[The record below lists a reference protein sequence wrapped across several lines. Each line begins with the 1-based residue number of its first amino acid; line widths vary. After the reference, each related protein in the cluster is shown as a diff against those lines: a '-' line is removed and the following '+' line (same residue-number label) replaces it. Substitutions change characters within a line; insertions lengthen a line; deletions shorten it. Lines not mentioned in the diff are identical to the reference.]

1 MTTTTMK
8 LNDVDLVFFYG
19 GARPLYVGNL
29 KVEIHLVLRVLDRC
43 YLVWRGFGV
52 ILVGPDKPI

>member
-19 GARPLYVGNL
+19 GA
-29 KVEIHLVLRVLDRC
+29 
-43 YLVWRGFGV
+43 
-52 ILVGPDKPI
+52 GPSIRRESQS